1 MNIDIVK
8 EKIDKLRG
16 KTKCFQFNGS
26 RNQIE
31 KFEGVITTTYPAIF
45 IIETNDDNKV
55 KAFSYNDVITSN
67 LEVIDEN
74 VK

>member
-1 MNIDIVK
+1 MIDKVK
-8 EKIDKLRG
+8 EKVESYKDKTI
-16 KTKCFQFNGS
+16 KFKYNGS